1 MIELQDKTQCCGCT
15 ACKSICA
22 HNAITMKADGMGF
35 MYPEVNAE
43 KCTNCGLCERVC
55 AFHRNYDKS
64 HLTTNQSLYAARL
77 KDISDVEHS
86 QSGGAFAAL
95 GRWMIA
101 QGGVVYGAGYAEH
114 YRVVHKRAETTEEL
128 EGLRGS
134 KYVQSSME
142 DVFLQVKDDLRA
154 GRKVL
159 FSGTACQTAGLQS
172 FINKKDRENLL
183 LVDIVCH
190 GVPSPAIAYDYIAH
204 LENKHKC
211 RISHFNFRDKSEKGW
226 DNPFESYIVKGK
238 KYHSRHF
245 TRIYFSCICLRP
257 SCSACPFTNFLRPSD
272 ITIADFW
279 DRHHRYPELTADNK
293 GISTIICNTDRGLQ
307 IYNEIEPQ
315 LVSHAISHD
324 DAWQHNLEHPT
335 TPHLQSAQF
344 ENDYLSKGFIYV
356 MKKYGDM
363 GWKAR
368 SKDKAIELAV
378 KAKHALGFKPS
389 KR

>member
-1 MIELQDKTQCCGCT
+1 MIELQDNAQCCGCT

-22 HNAITMKADGMGF
+22 HKAITMKADGLGF
-35 MYPEVNAE
+35 MYPEVDTQ
-43 KCTNCGLCERVC
+43 KCTNCGLCEQVC
-55 AFHRNYDKS
+55 AFHHDYDKS
-64 HLTTNQSLYAARL
+64 HLTQNQALYAARL
-77 KDISDVEHS
+77 KDSKDLERS

-114 YRVVHKRAETTEEL
+114 FRVVHKRATTTEEL
-128 EGLRGS
+128 EELRGS
-134 KYVQSSME
+134 KYVQSDME
-142 DVFLQVKDDLRA
+142 DAFLRVRDDLRA

-172 FINKKDRENLL
+172 FLSKKYREDLL

-190 GVPSPAIAYDYIAH
+190 GVPSPAIAHDYIAY
-204 LENKHKC
+204 LERKYN
-211 RISHFNFRDKSEKGW
+211 SSLSNFNFRDKSEKGW
-226 DNPFESYIVKGK
+226 DNPFESYIVKGR
-238 KYHSRHF
+238 KYHSRHY
-245 TRIYFSCICLRP
+245 TRIYFSNICLRP
-257 SCSACPFTNFLRPSD
+257 SCAVCPFTNFQRPSD
-272 ITIADFW
+272 ISIADFW
-279 DRHHRYPELTADNK
+279 DRHHRYPQLTADNK
-293 GISTIICNTDRGLQ
+293 GISTIICNTERGAQ
-307 IYNEIEPQ
+307 IYSEIEPQ
-315 LVSHAISHD
+315 LESLPISRE

-335 TPHLQSAQF
+335 TPHPQSTQF
-344 ENDYLSKGFIYV
+344 EKDYQSKGFLYV

-363 GWKAR
+363 GWTAR